1 MLSYLFGLIQAFER
15 AHGPLPLLVCLN
27 TRHLQQLLNECPNL
41 ASGNH
46 PMPLGFRIS
55 VLPEDALPHPKVM
68 LLPAVTPMDCTPRH
82 RPTTYSGAHR
92 WSVPSFDQAPAET
105 VRSSRPAVPAHNAI
119 PRTDSVRRALRT
131 PA

>member
-15 AHGPLPLLVCLN
+15 AHGRLPLLVCLN
-27 TRHLQQLLNECPNL
+27 TRHLQQLLNECPCL

-68 LLPAVTPMDCTPRH
+68 LLPAVVPMDCAPRYQ
-82 RPTTYSGAHR
+82 PTTSMGAHR
-92 WSVPSFDQAPAET
+92 WPASSSNQATTKA
-105 VRSSRPAVPAHNAI
+105 VRPSRPAAPAHSAT
-119 PRTDSVRRALRT
+119 PRRDSVHPALRT

>member
-15 AHGPLPLLVCLN
+15 AHGRLPLLVCLN
-27 TRHLQQLLNECPNL
+27 TRHLQQLLNECPHL

-68 LLPAVTPMDCTPRH
+68 LLPTVTPVDCAPRY
-82 RPTTYSGAHR
+82 RPTTYAGAHQ
-92 WSVPSFDQAPAET
+92 SAPSFDQATAEA

-119 PRTDSVRRALRT
+119 PRTDSVRPALRT